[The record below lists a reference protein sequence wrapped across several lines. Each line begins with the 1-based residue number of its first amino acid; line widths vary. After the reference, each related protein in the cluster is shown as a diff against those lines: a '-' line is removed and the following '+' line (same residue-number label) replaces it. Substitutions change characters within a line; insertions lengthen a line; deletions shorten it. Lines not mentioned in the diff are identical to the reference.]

1 MPVVPPLQSRSTGA
15 LTSTGLRSPRGL
27 AWIGRAPEEGAGSPS
42 GTGSFAF
49 SQAPRSSGG
58 LPAPPLTEA
67 AGQGG
72 CPPLPAWWP
81 PAGQPLLPPRLT
93 PQVLLA
99 GIKRDKLC
107 RALILGPGMSLSIP

>member
-1 MPVVPPLQSRSTGA
+1 MPVVPPLQPRSTGA

-58 LPAPPLTEA
+58 L
-67 AGQGG
+67 QR
-72 CPPLPAWWP
+72 
-81 PAGQPLLPPRLT
+81 PRLLR
-93 PQVLLA
+93 PRGRGGARHSL
-99 GIKRDKLC
+99 
-107 RALILGPGMSLSIP
+107 PGGRRQASLSCLHALPRRFFLRGLNEINCAEL